1 MRRDIR
7 GSVALITGAGRG
19 IGRAIA
25 RGLAEE
31 GCDVG
36 LMARSEGELEET
48 ARLCRE
54 QGVRALPFP
63 VDLADG
69 CALETAVRAC
79 VERLGGLN
87 ILVNN
92 AGISEDGPAT
102 EADLDGWERMLRV
115 NLLAA
120 MQATRLALPHI
131 LQANGGAVIFI
142 ASLAAKF
149 TAGGMAG
156 YVASKHGLLGFSG
169 SVFEDVRERDI
180 KVCAICPG
188 WTDTGMM
195 DTSAF
200 AREGVIQPEDVAD
213 AVRFVVTFPLSACP
227 TEIVIH
233 PQHRPQRLKSRPG

>member
-25 RGLAEE
+25 QGLAEE
-31 GCDVG
+31 GCDVA
-36 LMARSEGELEET
+36 LLARSEGELEQT

-54 QGVRALPFP
+54 HGVRAVPLA
-63 VDLADG
+63 VDIADSP
-69 CALETAVRAC
+69 ALENAVRTC
-79 VERLGGLN
+79 VEQLGGLN

-92 AGISEDGPAT
+92 AGVSVDGSAAA
-102 EADLDGWERMLRV
+102 ADPDGWERMLRI

-120 MQATRLALPHI
+120 MRATHLALPHI
-131 LQANGGAVIFI
+131 LEAGGGAVVFI

-169 SVFEDVRERDI
+169 SVFEDVRERDV
-180 KVCAICPG
+180 KVSVICPG
-188 WTDTGMM
+188 WTNTAMM

-200 AREGVIQPEDVAD
+200 AREAVIQPEDVAD
-213 AVRFVVTFPLSACP
+213 AVRFVVTFPRSACP

-233 PQHRPQRLKSRPG
+233 PQHRPQRLRTS